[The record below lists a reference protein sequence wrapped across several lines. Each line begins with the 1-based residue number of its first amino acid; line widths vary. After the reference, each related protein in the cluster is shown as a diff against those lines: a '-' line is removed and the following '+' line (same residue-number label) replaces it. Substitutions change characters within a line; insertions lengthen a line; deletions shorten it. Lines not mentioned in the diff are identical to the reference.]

1 MVGGVN
7 LDCVLTSAGESG
19 MMERFPVRSEQR
31 QRRQKILKQ
40 NTLKEKRAAF
50 LLPRILC
57 QVGYSVDTCSKSG
70 FLSRVSGFSLK
81 DRMMS
86 SVVWERLRVEL
97 LL

>member
-40 NTLKEKRAAF
+40 NTVK
-50 LLPRILC
+50 
-57 QVGYSVDTCSKSG
+57 
-70 FLSRVSGFSLK
+70 
-81 DRMMS
+81 
-86 SVVWERLRVEL
+86 
-97 LL
+97 